1 MITLGI
7 EEEVFVT
14 EPLLPTTRSLWYL
27 AKFMWQNPARNYS
40 LTASNFAR
48 GNDLKFG
55 MMSAVE
61 IATDICVSPEHAVS
75 ELRRLRQ
82 ELLKVTEGYVVAC
95 GHLLQIDTPTNVAA
109 LQVHVGGTED
119 IERAYDNLAHF
130 MPLLMLLCANSPMR
144 NLERWGQS
152 YRCAV
157 GYATGA
163 LTGDRHIRFQ
173 DIIIS
178 KRLGTIELRALDPV
192 PCTSRIRFLLD
203 CVVAICRLKN
213 HFPLNL
219 EQYARIRSNVIKNGL
234 DEDTEQLWKELSQM
248 TDLPHELF
256 TITQADATWNI
267 YQKKG
272 LEGAY
277 KHLDRLYRG
286 CDYTPPARSAF
297 TKKFLQPAGGFLGY
311 YLPKF
316 PYITYKWLKEK

>member
-14 EPLLPTTRSLWYL
+14 EPLLPTTRSLYYL
-27 AKFMWQNPARNYS
+27 AKLLWRNPRRNFR

-48 GNDLKFG
+48 GKDLKHG

-61 IATDICVSPEHAVS
+61 IATDICYSPEHAVS
-75 ELRRLRQ
+75 DLRRLRQ
-82 ELLKVTEGYVVAC
+82 ELLSVVEGYVVAC

-109 LQVHVGGTED
+109 LQVHVGGMDD
-119 IERAYDNLAHF
+119 IEKAYDNLAHF

-157 GYATGA
+157 GYATGP
-163 LTGDRHIRFQ
+163 LTGNRKMRFQ

-192 PCTSRIRFLLD
+192 PCTSRIRFLLE
-203 CVVAICRLKN
+203 CVVAICNLKAHYSLDLAN
-213 HFPLNL
+213 YP
-219 EQYARIRSNVIKNGL
+219 RIRTNVIKNGL
-234 DEDTEQLWKELSQM
+234 DEDTEALWKELSQM

-256 TITQADATWNI
+256 TITQSDATWNI
-267 YQKKG
+267 FQKKG
-272 LEGAY
+272 LLGAY
-277 KHLDRLYRG
+277 RHMDKLYRG
-286 CDYTPPARSAF
+286 CDYELPKHSTIVN
-297 TKKFLQPAGGFLGY
+297 KFLQPAAGFLGY
-311 YLPKF
+311 YAPKF